1 MESGS
6 RHGQVFCTPE
16 GEKTLAL
23 SQTPQPDT
31 LHLQRH
37 QPRRVASPHYR
48 LP

>member
-6 RHGQVFCTPE
+6 RHGQVSVPPR
-16 GEKTLAL
+16 EKTLSL
-23 SQTPQPDT
+23 SWPPQPDT